1 MAARKSNG
9 PNVASPCLNPA
20 LAQLLGRMR
29 DGGVD
34 TVPAGWHTV
43 TQLAMEWQI
52 SVPTARHHL
61 KRLLAA
67 QLVEVRDYRIH
78 SGNMAVAS
86 VQHYRLLA

>member
-1 MAARKSNG
+1 MAPA
-9 PNVASPCLNPA
+9 CLNPA
-20 LAQLLGRMR
+20 LAQLLGKMR

-34 TVPAGWHTV
+34 TVPAGWQTV
-43 TQLAMEWQI
+43 TQLAIEWQI
-52 SVPTARHHL
+52 SVPTARYHL

-67 QLVEVRDYRIH
+67 ELVEARSYRIP

>member
-1 MAARKSNG
+1 MA
-9 PNVASPCLNPA
+9 PTCLNPE
-20 LAQLLGRMR
+20 LNKLLGKMR

-34 TVPAGWHTV
+34 TVPTGWQTV
-43 TQLAMEWQI
+43 AQLAIEWQI

-67 QLVEVRDYRIH
+67 ELVEARSYRIP